1 MQVFKGEVVSDSME
15 KTCVVLVSR
24 RFKHP
29 RWKKYIT
36 RSKKYLVHDE
46 ENDCRVGDYVS
57 IASTRPL
64 SKRKHFVIQNVI
76 TRAK

>member
-1 MQVFKGEVVSDSME
+1 MQVFKGEVVSAAME

-24 RFKHP
+24 KFRHP
-29 RWKKYIT
+29 RWKKFIK

-46 ENDCRVGDYVS
+46 NNDCRVGDFVS
-57 IASTRPL
+57 IESTRPL
-64 SKRKHFVIQNVI
+64 SKRKHFKIQNVI